1 MTMQNNPW
9 VKDFPIL
16 AADENGNRLVYL
28 DSAATTQHPT
38 QVLDAVTNYY
48 KHDNANPHRGVYEL
62 AMRATDAHEGARH
75 RVAQFFHA
83 QDDEIVFTQNTTESL
98 NLVAYSYGMH
108 FLHEGDEI
116 VISVAEHHSNLV
128 PWQRV
133 AQATGAK
140 LVYLYPNAAGYLTEE
155 ELDKKI
161 TTKTKLVAVGMVSNV
176 LGLRAPVEAIV
187 ARAHAVGAVVVLDC
201 AQSAPHMPVDV
212 KKLDVDFAACSAHKL
227 YAPMGMGALYARAE
241 LLDKMP
247 PFLSGGDMIGAVHEH
262 SATWAEGP
270 RKFEAGTRNVGGEV
284 GFAAALDYMPV
295 DVKKLDVDFAACSAH
310 KLYAPMGMGALYA
323 RAELLDKM
331 PPFLSGGDMIG
342 AVHEHSATW
351 AEGPRKFEAGTR
363 NVGGEVGFAAALD
376 YMDAIGWDAMMAHEH
391 TLLDRMLKGM
401 AQMPWLTVYGD
412 PTAANRFG
420 VVSFNVNDVHP
431 HDVAT
436 ILDAGGV
443 AVRAGHHCAQ
453 PLMDF
458 LGIGSCCRASVAVY
472 NTEADVDALL
482 ENLENVRKVMGL

>member
-1 MTMQNNPW
+1 MQTNPW

-16 AADENGNRLVYL
+16 AADENGKRLIYL
-28 DSAATTQHPT
+28 DSAATTQHPQ
-38 QVLDAVTNYY
+38 QVLDAVVNYY
-48 KHDNANPHRGVYEL
+48 QKDNANPHRGVYEL

-83 QDDEIVFTQNTTESL
+83 EDDEIVFTQNTTEAL

-108 FLHEGDEI
+108 FVREGDEI
-116 VISVAEHHSNLV
+116 VISVEEHHSNLV

-133 AQATGAK
+133 AKATGAK
-140 LVYLYPNAAGYLTEE
+140 LVYLYPGADGHVSAT
-155 ELDKKI
+155 ELDQKI
-161 TTKTKLVAVGMVSNV
+161 TAKTKIVAIGMVSNV
-176 LGLRAPVEAIV
+176 LGLRAPVEEVV
-187 ARAHAVGAVVVLDC
+187 ARAHDVGAVVVLDC

-227 YAPMGMGALYARAE
+227 YAPMGMGALYARAD

-247 PFLSGGDMIGAVHEH
+247 PFLSGGDMIGSVHEH

-284 GFAAALDYMPV
+284 GFA
-295 DVKKLDVDFAACSAH
+295 S
-310 KLYAPMGMGALYA
+310 
-323 RAELLDKM
+323 
-331 PPFLSGGDMIG
+331 
-342 AVHEHSATW
+342 
-351 AEGPRKFEAGTR
+351 
-363 NVGGEVGFAAALD
+363 ALD
-376 YMDAIGWDAMMAHEH
+376 YMDSIGWDAMLQHEH
-391 TLLDRMLKGM
+391 SLLDRMLSGM
-401 AQMPWLTVYGD
+401 RAMPWLTVYGEPVAD
-412 PTAANRFG
+412 HRFG

-453 PLMDF
+453 PLMEY
-458 LGIGSCCRASVAVY
+458 LGIGSCCRASVAIY
-472 NTEADVDALL
+472 NTEEDIDALL
-482 ENLENVRKVMGL
+482 NNLENVRKVMGL

>member
-98 NLVAYSYGMH
+98 NLVACSYGMH

-116 VISVAEHHSNLV
+116 VISVAAHHSNQV

-155 ELDKKI
+155 ELDRKI
-161 TTKTKLVAVGMVSNV
+161 TAKTRLVAVGMVSNV

-201 AQSAPHMPVDV
+201 AQSAVV
-212 KKLDVDFAACSAHKL
+212 RRLSAPL
-227 YAPMGMGALYARAE
+227 RVEG
-241 LLDKMP
+241 
-247 PFLSGGDMIGAVHEH
+247 GAVQHYGPARFGFFTGEH
-262 SATWAEGP
+262 PGGE
-270 RKFEAGTRNVGGEV
+270 GGEV
-284 GFAAALDYMPV
+284 GILVIEFFRFHV
-295 DVKKLDVDFAACSAH
+295 
-310 KLYAPMGMGALYA
+310 
-323 RAELLDKM
+323 EN
-331 PPFLSGGDMIG
+331 FLSSGD
-342 AVHEHSATW
+342 
-351 AEGPRKFEAGTR
+351 GTGR
-363 NVGGEVGFAAALD
+363 YV
-376 YMDAIGWDAMMAHEH
+376 
-391 TLLDRMLKGM
+391 
-401 AQMPWLTVYGD
+401 
-412 PTAANRFG
+412 TAAPDSASRSAPGGRRCRWSPRTGRRFPAPPG
-420 VVSFNVNDVHP
+420 P
-431 HDVAT
+431 W
-436 ILDAGGV
+436 
-443 AVRAGHHCAQ
+443 
-453 PLMDF
+453 
-458 LGIGSCCRASVAVY
+458 GSGCGSRW
-472 NTEADVDALL
+472 
-482 ENLENVRKVMGL
+482 

>member
-1 MTMQNNPW
+1 MQNNPW

-48 KHDNANPHRGVYEL
+48 KKDNANPHRGVYEL

-75 RVAQFFHA
+75 RVAQFFGA
-83 QDDEIVFTQNTTESL
+83 QDDEIVFTQNTTEGL

-116 VISVAEHHSNLV
+116 VLSVAEHHSNLV

-161 TTKTKLVAVGMVSNV
+161 TSRTKLVAIGMVSNV

-212 KKLDVDFAACSAHKL
+212 KQLDVDFAACA
-227 YAPMGMGALYARAE
+227 
-241 LLDKMP
+241 
-247 PFLSGGDMIGAVHEH
+247 
-262 SATWAEGP
+262 
-270 RKFEAGTRNVGGEV
+270 
-284 GFAAALDYMPV
+284 
-295 DVKKLDVDFAACSAH
+295 
-310 KLYAPMGMGALYA
+310 
-323 RAELLDKM
+323 
-331 PPFLSGGDMIG
+331 
-342 AVHEHSATW
+342 
-351 AEGPRKFEAGTR
+351 
-363 NVGGEVGFAAALD
+363 
-376 YMDAIGWDAMMAHEH
+376 
-391 TLLDRMLKGM
+391 
-401 AQMPWLTVYGD
+401 
-412 PTAANRFG
+412 
-420 VVSFNVNDVHP
+420 
-431 HDVAT
+431 
-436 ILDAGGV
+436 
-443 AVRAGHHCAQ
+443 
-453 PLMDF
+453 
-458 LGIGSCCRASVAVY
+458 
-472 NTEADVDALL
+472 
-482 ENLENVRKVMGL
+482 

>member
-1 MTMQNNPW
+1 MQNNPW
-9 VKDFPIL
+9 VKDFPVL

-48 KHDNANPHRGVYEL
+48 KKDNANPHRGVYEL

-75 RVAQFFHA
+75 RVAQFFGA
-83 QDDEIVFTQNTTESL
+83 QDDEIVFTQNTTEGL

-116 VISVAEHHSNLV
+116 VLSVAEHHSNLV

-161 TTKTKLVAVGMVSNV
+161 TSRTKLVAIGMVSNV

-212 KKLDVDFAACSAHKL
+212 KQLDVDFAACSAHKL

-247 PFLSGGDMIGAVHEH
+247 PFLSGGDMIGTVHEH

-284 GFAAALDYMPV
+284 GFAAALDYMQ
-295 DVKKLDVDFAACSAH
+295 S
-310 KLYAPMGMGALYA
+310 
-323 RAELLDKM
+323 
-331 PPFLSGGDMIG
+331 
-342 AVHEHSATW
+342 
-351 AEGPRKFEAGTR
+351 
-363 NVGGEVGFAAALD
+363 
-376 YMDAIGWDAMMAHEH
+376 IGWDAMMSHEH
-391 TLLDRMLKGM
+391 ALLDRMLKGM

-420 VVSFNVNDVHP
+420 VVSFNVKDVHP

-443 AVRAGHHCAQ
+443 AIRAGHHCAQ

-472 NTEADVDALL
+472 NTEEDVDALL
-482 ENLENVRKVMGL
+482 NNLEMVRKVMGL

>member
-155 ELDKKI
+155 ELDRKI
-161 TTKTKLVAVGMVSNV
+161 TAKTRLVAVGMVSNV

-187 ARAHAVGAVVVLDC
+187 ARPEC
-201 AQSAPHMPVDV
+201 PP
-212 KKLDVDFAACSAHKL
+212 
-227 YAPMGMGALYARAE
+227 YA
-241 LLDKMP
+241 
-247 PFLSGGDMIGAVHEH
+247 GGRE
-262 SATWAEGP
+262 
-270 RKFEAGTRNVGGEV
+270 EAGRGLCRLLGPQAVCPHGHGGPV
-284 GFAAALDYMPV
+284 CPCGPAGQDAALPQ
-295 DVKKLDVDFAACSAH
+295 
-310 KLYAPMGMGALYA
+310 
-323 RAELLDKM
+323 R
-331 PPFLSGGDMIG
+331 
-342 AVHEHSATW
+342 
-351 AEGPRKFEAGTR
+351 R
-363 NVGGEVGFAAALD
+363 
-376 YMDAIGWDAMMAHEH
+376 
-391 TLLDRMLKGM
+391 
-401 AQMPWLTVYGD
+401 
-412 PTAANRFG
+412 
-420 VVSFNVNDVHP
+420 
-431 HDVAT
+431 
-436 ILDAGGV
+436 
-443 AVRAGHHCAQ
+443 
-453 PLMDF
+453 
-458 LGIGSCCRASVAVY
+458 
-472 NTEADVDALL
+472 
-482 ENLENVRKVMGL
+482 

>member
-1 MTMQNNPW
+1 MNNPW

-48 KHDNANPHRGVYEL
+48 KHDNANPHRGVYDL

-75 RVAQFFHA
+75 RVAQFFNA
-83 QDDEIVFTQNTTESL
+83 QDDEIVFTQNTTEAL
-98 NLVAYSYGMH
+98 NLVAYSYGLH
-108 FLHEGDEI
+108 FLHAGDEI
-116 VISVAEHHSNLV
+116 VISVAEHHSDLV

-140 LVYLYPNAAGYLTEE
+140 LVYMYPNAAGYLTEE
-155 ELDKKI
+155 ELDQKI
-161 TTKTKLVAVGMVSNV
+161 TAKTKLVAVGMVSNV

-247 PFLSGGDMIGAVHEH
+247 PFLSGGDMIGTVHEH

-284 GFAAALDYMPV
+284 GFAAALDYMQ
-295 DVKKLDVDFAACSAH
+295 S
-310 KLYAPMGMGALYA
+310 
-323 RAELLDKM
+323 
-331 PPFLSGGDMIG
+331 
-342 AVHEHSATW
+342 
-351 AEGPRKFEAGTR
+351 
-363 NVGGEVGFAAALD
+363 
-376 YMDAIGWDAMMAHEH
+376 IGWDAMMKHEH
-391 TLLDRMLKGM
+391 ALLDRMLKGM
-401 AQMPWLTVYGD
+401 ASMPWLTVYGD

-420 VVSFNVNDVHP
+420 VVSFNVQDVHP

-443 AVRAGHHCAQ
+443 AVRAGHHSA
-453 PLMDF
+453 PPRLDVHR
-458 LGIGSCCRASVAVY
+458 LGSSWPARGGVN
-472 NTEADVDALL
+472 NTAEGVDALL
-482 ENLENVRKVMGL
+482 ENLENVRKVMDL

>member
-1 MTMQNNPW
+1 MRNDLW
-9 VKDFPIL
+9 RKDFPIL
-16 AADENGNRLVYL
+16 AADENGNHLVYL

-48 KHDNANPHRGVYEL
+48 LHDNANPHRGVYDL
-62 AMRATDAHEGARH
+62 AMRATDAHEGSRH

-83 QDDEIVFTQNTTESL
+83 EDDEIIFTQNTTESL
-98 NLVAYSYGMH
+98 NLVAYSYGLH

-133 AQATGAK
+133 ASAVGAR
-140 LVYLYPNAAGYLTEE
+140 LVYLYPDANGYLTTE

-161 TTKTKLVAVGMVSNV
+161 TDKTKLVAIGMVSNV
-176 LGLRAPVEAIV
+176 LGLRAPVEEIG

-201 AQSAPHMPVDV
+201 AQSAPHTPVDV

-227 YAPMGMGALYARAE
+227 YAPMGMGALYIRKE
-241 LLDKMP
+241 LMDKMP
-247 PFLSGGDMIGAVHEH
+247 PFLSGGDMIGSVHEQ
-262 SATWAEGP
+262 T
-270 RKFEAGTRNVGGEV
+270 
-284 GFAAALDYMPV
+284 
-295 DVKKLDVDFAACSAH
+295 
-310 KLYAPMGMGALYA
+310 
-323 RAELLDKM
+323 
-331 PPFLSGGDMIG
+331 
-342 AVHEHSATW
+342 ATW

-376 YMDAIGWDAMMAHEH
+376 YMDSIGWEALQAHEH
-391 TLLDRMLKGM
+391 ALLDRMLTGM
-401 AQMPWLTVYGD
+401 RAMPWLTVYGD
-412 PTAANRFG
+412 PTAEKRYG
-420 VVSFNVNDVHP
+420 VVSFNVQDVHP

-458 LGIGSCCRASVAVY
+458 LGIGSCCRASIALY
-472 NTEADVDALL
+472 NNEEDVDALL
-482 ENLENVRKVMGL
+482 NNLELVRKVMGL